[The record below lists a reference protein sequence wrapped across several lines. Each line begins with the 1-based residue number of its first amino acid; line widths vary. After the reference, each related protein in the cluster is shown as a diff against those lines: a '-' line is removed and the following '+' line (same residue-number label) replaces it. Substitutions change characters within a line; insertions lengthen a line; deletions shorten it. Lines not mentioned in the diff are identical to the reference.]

1 LLEQRLHMIKQVTE
15 FYKTSIILPLRCVAG
30 T

>member
-1 LLEQRLHMIKQVTE
+1 MIKQVTE
-15 FYKTSIILPLRCVAG
+15 FYKTSIILPLRCVAW